1 MAAAAPT
8 CIVKINLNMGEP
20 QCTTEIVRH
29 RQYDTAR
36 PECKTFFIGTILHV
50 NLLYFKKM
58 AQTMHIK
65 HIESYFLL
73 LNITVKRKSIK
84 STKSTLNSRVAVK
97 IQKLE
102 P

>member
-1 MAAAAPT
+1 MAAALPT

-65 HIESYFLL
+65 HNESYFF
-73 LNITVKRKSIK
+73 VIK
-84 STKSTLNSRVAVK
+84 HYCQKKVNK
-97 IQKLE
+97 IH
-102 P
+102 